1 MEKEKGF
8 IERFL
13 PFGILVFAVAVLPL
27 VIPYVIATEIWIF
40 ALMACSFNL
49 LLGYSGLLSFGQATF
64 MGMGAYTAGLLG
76 MHYNFPLFL
85 LFLLGA
91 ITAGLVA
98 VVIGYFCI
106 QRRAI
111 YFVLLSFAFN
121 IMFFYIAYQWT
132 SLTGGEDGLIG
143 VPRPNIAIG
152 GWDIIGL
159 NSPASYYYFTGAVF
173 LICFAILNYLVQT
186 PLGTILVGIREN
198 EDRMGA
204 VGYNIRHYLWACFI
218 IAGIFSGI
226 AGVQYALLFRQV
238 PLDVIAWSTS
248 ANVVFMTIVGG
259 IGNLFGPILG
269 AVVFIWFSELISRIW
284 ARWPLIFGCVF
295 IIIVMFSRGGL
306 LEVGDR
312 LVRLLKRSEK

>member
-1 MEKEKGF
+1 MEKGKGY

-13 PFGILVFAVAVLPL
+13 PYGVLILAVALLPL
-27 VIPYVIATEIWIF
+27 FMPYVIATEIWIF
-40 ALMACSFNL
+40 ALMACAFNL
-49 LLGYSGLLSFGQATF
+49 LLGYSGLLSFGQAIF

-76 MHYNFPLFL
+76 LHYHLPLIPLFV
-85 LFLLGA
+85 LGA
-91 ITAGLVA
+91 AAAALMAI
-98 VVIGYFCI
+98 VVGYFCI

-121 IMFFYIAYQWT
+121 IMLFYIAYEWT

-143 VPRPNIAIG
+143 VPRPDVAIG
-152 GWDIIGL
+152 GWKIISL
-159 NSPASYYYFTGAVF
+159 NSPASYYYFTGVVF

-186 PLGTILVGIREN
+186 PLGVILIGIREN
-198 EDRMGA
+198 ENRMGA
-204 VGYNIRHYLWACFI
+204 VGYNIRNYLWLCFVI
-218 IAGIFSGI
+218 SGLFSGI

-238 PLDVIAWSTS
+238 PLDVIAWMTS

-269 AVVFIWFSELISRIW
+269 AVLFIWLSELISRIW

-295 IIIVMFSRGGL
+295 IIMIMFFRGGL
-306 LEVGDR
+306 LELGDR
-312 LVRLLKRSEK
+312 FVRLLKKSEG

>member
-1 MEKEKGF
+1 MEKEKVF
-8 IERFL
+8 IKRFL
-13 PFGILVFAVAVLPL
+13 PFGIVIVAVAVLPL

-64 MGMGAYTAGLLG
+64 MGMGAYTAGLFGL
-76 MHYNFPLFL
+76 HYHLPLFL
-85 LFLLGA
+85 LFILGA
-91 ITAGLVA
+91 AAAALTA

-106 QRRAI
+106 KMRKI

-121 IMFFYIAYQWT
+121 IMFFYIAYEWT

-143 VPRPNIAIG
+143 VTRPNITLG
-152 GWDIIGL
+152 GWEIMNL
-159 NSPASYYYFTGAVF
+159 NSPAPYYYFTGVVF
-173 LICFAILNYLVQT
+173 LICFAILNYLVKT

-198 EDRMGA
+198 EDRMGPI
-204 VGYNIRHYLWACFI
+204 GYNIQYYLWICFI
-218 IAGIFSGI
+218 IAGMFSGV

-238 PLDVIAWSTS
+238 PLDVIAWGTS

-259 IGNLFGPILG
+259 IGNLFGPVLG
-269 AVVFIWFSELISRIW
+269 AAVFIWLSELFSRIW

-295 IIIVMFSRGGL
+295 IIMVMFSRGGL

-312 LVRLLKRSEK
+312 LMRLLKKGER